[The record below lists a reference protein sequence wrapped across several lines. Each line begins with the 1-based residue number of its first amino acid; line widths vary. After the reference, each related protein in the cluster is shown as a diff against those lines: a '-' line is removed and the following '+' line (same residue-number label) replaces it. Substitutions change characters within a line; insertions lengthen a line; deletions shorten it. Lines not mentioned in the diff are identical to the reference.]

1 MRCPVRD
8 TDPAFSRLVSGKTV
22 AVVGPARTL
31 VGKKRGQHID
41 SHDLVVRFNDAGDL
55 PTRPEL
61 VPDIGSRTDILYCNQ
76 VILRH
81 ALAGGA
87 SWDGLAYVV
96 CTNNSLSFTADGR
109 PEPMCDRQDRDVMT
123 RLAAALAGQGSTT
136 RWRVVRAASEELSR
150 QLHGHWPR
158 TGLVGIADLLS
169 FGVGRLCVAGMTFYH
184 GGGHLLMPAA
194 HELHPLKNRDGTWAR
209 SPSGVGH
216 DSYRELEVMR
226 AFVRTYGGVLEVD
239 ETLAALL
246 ND

>member
-1 MRCPVRD
+1 VGD
-8 TDPAFSRLVSGKTV
+8 IDPGFSRLVGGKTV

-31 VGKKRGQHID
+31 IGNRNGPHID

-55 PTRPEL
+55 PSRPDL
-61 VPDIGSRTDILYCNQ
+61 VADIGSRTDILYCNQ
-76 VILRH
+76 VILRR
-81 ALAGGA
+81 ALANGA
-87 SWDGLAYVV
+87 TWDGLAYVV
-96 CTNNSLSFTADGR
+96 CTNNSLSFTTDGR
-109 PEPMCDRQDRDVMT
+109 PEPTCDPQDREVIR
-123 RLAAALAGQGSTT
+123 RLAAALARQGSTT

-169 FGVGRLCVAGMTFYH
+169 FGVERLFITGMTFYH
-184 GGGHLLMPAA
+184 GGGHLLMPAS

-226 AFVRTYGGVLEVD
+226 RLAQEHRGVLELD
-239 ETLAALL
+239 PALQALL
-246 ND
+246 